1 MAEKSTCKY
10 FLGTCYTCQKC
21 LYCFKIPQQRLCK
34 CKKNKQ
40 PARVSNP
47 KRGQQIYQRVF
58 SPNKPIPTA
67 NEFLFTANTKFGYN
81 SNFNELFSYTFCT
94 ACNSKFQRLGDK
106 DKGKK
111 PKRKKKTILIVS
123 DIEEDLSFK
132 EKNNSVAEDNSIV
145 GDNSVEGDDANND
158 VEGDDSIKGYSE
170 DGDNSEKDNEEDS
183 VEEVKVQITIKNKDK
198 KMPTAKTLTIQPA
211 NYKNIMEKINSI
223 VQRVLGKKI
232 EITNYTISY
241 KAVNAHGPSN
251 ELEDELDFQEFFNE
265 YKRVISV
272 GKRMSVIVDVKNN
285 ITENKKSSKKHK
297 KSSDESNS
305 SAEEEIELQS
315 KKKKKSRAI
324 KEADLSK
331 EEKMRSEVIATLC
344 EKFKCNLHT
353 TPCYIQDQ
361 RHLQLNPA
369 RLQLWAREIINKGT
383 TYEIP
388 PSFPTFDIVKS
399 GVFVNKNNLITQAQ
413 VSQTP
418 STTSA
423 VAPIIIQLPPQFYQ
437 NSNFQEYQNQST
449 LTPYICNNNSN
460 VSASPNAKLPTI
472 GEFLSNLDLKYNCN
486 NVYINFEKA
495 FLEEEITVNAI
506 KDLSDE
512 QLQKLGIVKIGW
524 QKNIKQAAN
533 LF

>member
-1 MAEKSTCKY
+1 MVKWS
-10 FLGTCYTCQKC
+10 
-21 LYCFKIPQQRLCK
+21 
-34 CKKNKQ
+34 
-40 PARVSNP
+40 V
-47 KRGQQIYQRVF
+47 KR
-58 SPNKPIPTA
+58 
-67 NEFLFTANTKFGYN
+67 
-81 SNFNELFSYTFCT
+81 
-94 ACNSKFQRLGDK
+94 
-106 DKGKK
+106 
-111 PKRKKKTILIVS
+111 
-123 DIEEDLSFK
+123 
-132 EKNNSVAEDNSIV
+132 
-145 GDNSVEGDDANND
+145 
-158 VEGDDSIKGYSE
+158 
-170 DGDNSEKDNEEDS
+170 SEKWS
-183 VEEVKVQITIKNKDK
+183 A
-198 KMPTAKTLTIQPA
+198 KMG
-211 NYKNIMEKINSI
+211 
-223 VQRVLGKKI
+223 VLGKKI

-251 ELEDELDFQEFFNE
+251 ELEDELDFQEFLNE

-495 FLEEEITVNAI
+495 FLEEEITTKPPIQSFSDAYLHLVAVESMLSQKYAI
-506 KDLSDE
+506 S
-512 QLQKLGIVKIGW
+512 QIY
-524 QKNIKQAAN
+524 
-533 LF
+533 